1 MACLENNHPVL
12 CCIALEHRNNT
23 LPLTPPPLPY
33 ATKKRYR
40 FNPAT
45 RITTSITRISN
56 QMLEDMEHITP
67 HVELPWRTSEI
78 DIPDHVQ
85 IFSPLTEP
93 GNSFK
98 DQWRDNHI
106 NFVTENDD
114 NPNFLFIYSDGSLTE
129 QRGRRRTGFGLI
141 GYNRGQKV
149 FEKNGALGEHTE
161 VFDAEMAGIQMA
173 AEETRKYLSA
183 EPLSPKPSIIFYG
196 DNMGTINRIFDG
208 ALGKAQAHS
217 RTF

>member
-1 MACLENNHPVL
+1 
-12 CCIALEHRNNT
+12 
-23 LPLTPPPLPY
+23 
-33 ATKKRYR
+33 
-40 FNPAT
+40 
-45 RITTSITRISN
+45 
-56 QMLEDMEHITP
+56 MLEDMECITP

-78 DIPDHVQ
+78 NIPDHVQ

-98 DQWRDNHI
+98 DQWRDDHI
-106 NFVTENDD
+106 NFMTENDD
-114 NPNFLFIYSDGSLTE
+114 NPNFLFIYSDSSLTD
-129 QRGRRRTGFGLI
+129 QRGRRGTGFGLV

-149 FEKNGALGEHTE
+149 FEKNGALGEHTK

-183 EPLSPKPSIIFYG
+183 EPLSPKPSNIIFYG
-196 DNMGTINRIFDG
+196 DNMETINRIFDG